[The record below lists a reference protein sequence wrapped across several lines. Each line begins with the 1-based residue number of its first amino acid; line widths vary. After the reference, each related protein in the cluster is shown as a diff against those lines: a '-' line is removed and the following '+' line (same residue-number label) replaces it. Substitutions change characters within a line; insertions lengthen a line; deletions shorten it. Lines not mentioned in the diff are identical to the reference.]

1 MNSESLTEK
10 PNPAPIRQ
18 GGDSDQNVAVIGLGA
33 LFPGASPGPAG
44 YWSLVKNGRDAIGDV
59 PADHFPVDDYFDPDP
74 KAVDRIYCRR
84 GAFIPS
90 VSFSPLK
97 YGITP
102 KDLETIDTTQLLGLV
117 VADEALRDAGYPA
130 GAHAHGRTAVIMG
143 VTGALKMVVSLGS
156 RLVHPQLR
164 RTLLE
169 SGLDEE
175 AAEAIVS
182 RFSEKFPP
190 WRESSFPGL
199 LGNVTAGRIA
209 NRLDLGGPN
218 MVVDAACASS
228 LAAIGQAIAAL
239 RAGKADL
246 VVSGGL
252 DTFSD
257 PFMFSCFSKT
267 PALSPSGEVRSFDRQ
282 GDGTLLGEGVGVVVL
297 KRLRDALDD
306 GDRIYATIAAVGG
319 SSDGKGTAIFAPS
332 PFGQLRAIE
341 AAYAE
346 AGW

>member
-1 MNSESLTEK
+1 MECMNSESLTEK
-10 PNPAPIRQ
+10 PNPASIHQ
-18 GGDSDQNVAVIGLGA
+18 GGDPDQSVAVIGLGA
-33 LFPGASPGPAG
+33 LFPGSSPGPAG

-130 GAHAHGRTAVIMG
+130 GSYAHGRTAVIMG

-169 SGLDEE
+169 SGLDE
-175 AAEAIVS
+175 ATAEAIVA

-228 LAAIGQAIAAL
+228 LAAIGQAIAATG
-239 RAGKADL
+239 RQGR
-246 VVSGGL
+246 SGGQRRSGHL
-252 DTFSD
+252 QRPLHVFLLFQD
-257 PFMFSCFSKT
+257 PG
-267 PALSPSGEVRSFDRQ
+267 PLPQRRGQ
-282 GDGTLLGEGVGVVVL
+282 I
-297 KRLRDALDD
+297 LRPPGRRDLA
-306 GDRIYATIAAVGG
+306 GRGRGRGG
-319 SSDGKGTAIFAPS
+319 P
-332 PFGQLRAIE
+332 
-341 AAYAE
+341 
-346 AGW
+346 